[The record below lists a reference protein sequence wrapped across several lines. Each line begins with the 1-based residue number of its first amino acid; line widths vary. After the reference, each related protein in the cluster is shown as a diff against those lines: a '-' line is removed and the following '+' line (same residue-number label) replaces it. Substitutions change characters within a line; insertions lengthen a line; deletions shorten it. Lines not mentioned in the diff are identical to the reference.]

1 MGLLTRGRG
10 VVRVCGSGL
19 WEVCVKRDVG
29 GQRGLVDVDVDEVYF
44 GGRAHWVFVRDEY
57 M

>member
-1 MGLLTRGRG
+1 M
-10 VVRVCGSGL
+10 
-19 WEVCVKRDVG
+19 CVKRDVG
-29 GQRGLVDVDVDEVYF
+29 GQRGLVDVDEVYF